1 MGGSGGPARSAT
13 DRAPAGC
20 SHRAVHAGGRV
31 PSNTPRRAIEAALAQ
46 VVLSGDGPMGAG
58 PAPACQQPSFA
69 PALRAGETGRP
80 GRRRQVRGRGWA
92 SAPGFRPPLASPAL
106 PLEKGFSE
114 RGKCGDRESPRGGRE
129 QLEGRRRGAG
139 GGSRSQVVT
148 GNFSAAPQ
156 EGIWTTRAGN
166 CAPPGLGS
174 HARSLHTRCTYSHC
188 AHTHCTHSLHTH
200 SLRARTLCTHS
211 LRTHSLRAHSLLPH
225 GRHLRAGPVLTRGSC
240 SGGEDVFSG
249 PGPVCA
255 RPGPLTGPGIPPSRA
270 GPWPQPWRP
279 VLPSR
284 DLQEARARQG

>member
-1 MGGSGGPARSAT
+1 MGTAPWAPVQPPPASSPASPRPLEQA
-13 DRAPAGC
+13 RPAGQ
-20 SHRAVHAGGRV
+20 GGADRCG
-31 PSNTPRRAIEAALAQ
+31 E
-46 VVLSGDGPMGAG
+46 GAG
-58 PAPACQQPSFA
+58 R
-69 PALRAGETGRP
+69 AL
-80 GRRRQVRGRGWA
+80 WA
-92 SAPGFRPPLASPAL
+92 SGPRWPPQHSLLRKDLVREESVVT
-106 PLEKGFSE
+106 
-114 RGKCGDRESPRGGRE
+114 ESPRGGRE

-174 HARSLHTRCTYSHC
+174 HARSLHTRCTHSHC
-188 AHTHCTHSLHTH
+188 AHTH
-200 SLRARTLCTHS
+200 CTHS

-225 GRHLRAGPVLTRGSC
+225 GRHLRAGPVLTHGSC

>member
-1 MGGSGGPARSAT
+1 M
-13 DRAPAGC
+13 
-20 SHRAVHAGGRV
+20 

-46 VVLSGDGPMGAG
+46 VVLSGDGPVGAG

-69 PALRAGETGRP
+69 PALRAGETAGQGGADRC
-80 GRRRQVRGRGWA
+80 GEGAG
-92 SAPGFRPPLASPAL
+92 PAL
-106 PLEKGFSE
+106 RASGPHWPPQHSLLRK
-114 RGKCGDRESPRGGRE
+114 DLVREESVVTESLLGGGRE

>member
-80 GRRRQVRGRGWA
+80 GRRRQVRGRGWT
-92 SAPGFRPPLASPAL
+92 SAPGFRPPPASPAL

-114 RGKCGDRESPRGGRE
+114 RGKCGDRESPRGGRGGRE

-174 HARSLHTRCTYSHC
+174 
-188 AHTHCTHSLHTH
+188 
-200 SLRARTLCTHS
+200 RTLTTH
-211 LRTHSLRAHSLLPH
+211 TVH
-225 GRHLRAGPVLTRGSC
+225 
-240 SGGEDVFSG
+240 
-249 PGPVCA
+249 
-255 RPGPLTGPGIPPSRA
+255 I
-270 GPWPQPWRP
+270 
-279 VLPSR
+279 
-284 DLQEARARQG
+284 